1 MQPCCIASCAL
12 TLPEMACGFADG
24 HATNATVELSTSIGT
39 WMRCPLHSE
48 HIVSVLGHMD
58 PNVQGMLTVLILL
71 DTHLPT

>member
-1 MQPCCIASCAL
+1 MWLCRW
-12 TLPEMACGFADG
+12 ACHKRNSGAVHFDWHMDAM
-24 HATNATVELSTSIGT
+24 S
-39 WMRCPLHSE
+39 LHSE